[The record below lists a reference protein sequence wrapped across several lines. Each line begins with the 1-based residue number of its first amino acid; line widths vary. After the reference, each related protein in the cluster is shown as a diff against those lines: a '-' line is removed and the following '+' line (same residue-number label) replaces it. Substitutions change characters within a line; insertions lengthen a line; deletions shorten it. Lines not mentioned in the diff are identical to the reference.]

1 MFAAFIVP
9 FLGSL
14 AGKLALKLL
23 GSVMNSSGEKP
34 AGDASSAGGF
44 KDNFLSL
51 LKAQPASQTQPAA
64 ATPGALAA
72 TDQANAL
79 ALGRPSGRV
88 RCRKASE
95 GRSSRFTLSIRRPDR
110 QPGRSGFRID
120 SPVKRLKSRSAVQ
133 SSRMP
138 WSRQRAATRASW
150 T

>member
-14 AGKLALKLL
+14 AGKLAMKLI
-23 GSVMNSSGEKP
+23 GSVMNSSAEKP
-34 AGDASSAGGF
+34 AGDAASGAGS

-79 ALGRPSGRV
+79 ALGRPSAPARLPQGLV
-88 RCRKASE
+88 RQ
-95 GRSSRFTLSIRRPDR
+95 I
-110 QPGRSGFRID
+110 
-120 SPVKRLKSRSAVQ
+120 VAVYEDHQ
-133 SSRMP
+133 AP
-138 WSRQRAATRASW
+138 
-150 T
+150 